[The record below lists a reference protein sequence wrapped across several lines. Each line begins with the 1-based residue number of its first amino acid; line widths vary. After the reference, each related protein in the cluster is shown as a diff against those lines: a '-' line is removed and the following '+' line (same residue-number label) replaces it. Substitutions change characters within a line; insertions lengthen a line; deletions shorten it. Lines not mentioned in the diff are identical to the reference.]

1 MADAEDHG
9 SGCLIIG
16 TGGGWRVH
24 PRPVHPSHGNMLVW
38 NVRKSLCESNPL
50 HYKKYTASVLELARL
65 DREVRPFFDPAW
77 REEYAKSWVMGAPGY
92 PDTVLDPGSSDAYRI
107 SRQARGSWFWARE
120 YARNPEARHS
130 DPPLVFSP
138 APEPTPTGFPSRDPD
153 TGESGRKRRKKTDSV
168 EKKGAVLR
176 CVRIRIKPTDEQKR
190 IFRTCMGVYRH
201 VYNEC
206 VTAENN
212 GLVHGTSNE
221 EMVRWRSILTKRSN
235 YVALKPW
242 KDACPNHTKQ
252 QAVEH
257 FFRAKRSAVTSS
269 SGGRAF
275 EMGYKS
281 RYRSR
286 KETFPL
292 DRYKL
297 WDDTEKKHEKNTFF
311 SFIYKRRDMRMPVR
325 GRLPACLRGRRDDKA
340 VREEVKI
347 TRTRLGEWYA
357 VISVE
362 VCPSDRYENDTGG
375 SMVSFDPG
383 VKTFLTWHST
393 DGTWG
398 EIGKFRP
405 QEDLLARADS
415 LRSSLDSAGQ
425 YRNARWRR
433 RIHRRYL
440 AILERVRRRTRD
452 LHNKI
457 CSWAT
462 RRFRLILLPS
472 FETSQLASSNRLHT
486 RTCRKM
492 LSWSHHAFKRRLVD
506 AARKYGDVK
515 VRICNESF
523 TTKTCGS
530 CGSIWGDMTLDD
542 RMFRC
547 GRCGMESTRDGNAAR
562 NVGLRALP
570 FILE

>member
-1 MADAEDHG
+1 MH
-9 SGCLIIG
+9 
-16 TGGGWRVH
+16 
-24 PRPVHPSHGNMLVW
+24 VW
-38 NVRKSLCESNPL
+38 NIRKSLCESNPV
-50 HYKKYTASVLELARL
+50 HYKKYTTSVLELSRL
-65 DREVRPFFDPAW
+65 DSGVRPFFDPGW
-77 REEYAKSWVMGAPGY
+77 REEYAKSWMMDAPGY
-92 PDTVLDPGSSDAYRI
+92 PDAVVDPGSSDI
-107 SRQARGSWFWARE
+107 TRQAEGSWFWARE

-130 DPPLVFSP
+130 DPSLVFSP
-138 APEPTPTGFPSRDPD
+138 ALTPVPTAFSSRDSG
-153 TGESGRKRRKKTDSV
+153 TGESVRKRRKKMDSV
-168 EKKGAVLR
+168 AKKGAVLR
-176 CVRIRIKPTDEQKR
+176 CVRVRIKPTCEQKR
-190 IFRTCMGVYRH
+190 VFRTCMGVYRH

-206 VTAENN
+206 VTAEKN

-221 EMVRWRSILTKRSN
+221 EMVRWRTILTKRSN
-235 YVALKPW
+235 YVTLKPW
-242 KDACPNHTKQ
+242 KDACPGHTKQ

-257 FFRAKRSAVTSS
+257 FFRAKRGATTSS
-269 SGGRAF
+269 YGKQGLGRTF
-275 EMGYKS
+275 DMGYKS
-281 RYRSR
+281 RYRSP

-297 WDDTEKKHEKNTFF
+297 WDNTEKNEKNAFF
-311 SFIYKRRDMRMPVR
+311 SFIYQRREMRMPVL
-325 GRLPACLRGRRDDKA
+325 GRLPACLRGRMDNNA

-362 VCPSDRYENDTGG
+362 VCPSDRYENDLGG

-398 EIGKFRP
+398 EIGRFRP
-405 QEDLLARADS
+405 QEELLARADS
-415 LRSSLDSAGQ
+415 LRSSLDSMGP
-425 YRNARWRR
+425 YKNARWRR

-452 LHNKI
+452 LHNKV

-472 FETSQLASSNRLHT
+472 FETSGMASSRRLRT

-492 LSWSHHAFKRRLVD
+492 MSWSHYAFKRRLVD

-530 CGSIWGDMTLDD
+530 CGFIWDDMTLDD
-542 RMFRC
+542 RVFRC

-570 FILE
+570 FIVG